1 MCVHNQ
7 CLPKVPKKTAIKM
20 ATKSRPS
27 RVPQFGSNQPS
38 TQGRWCKCAAFW
50 TRPQMIR
57 FRSRLH
63 RPTQPAC
70 FVFPNHRGVSIH
82 RCHYTPNV
90 RRRQHDS
97 WSEFNDKEVPLRA
110 VQVFFGWDGHCH
122 QYCSTLMV
130 HTTMSSQSPLPSKP
144 TPSRRRIAD

>member
-27 RVPQFGSNQPS
+27 RVPQFESNQPS

-57 FRSRLH
+57 FRSRLQ

-82 RCHYTPNV
+82 RCHYIANV
-90 RRRQHDS
+90 RRRQHES
-97 WSEFNDKEVPLRA
+97 WSEFHDKEVPLRA
-110 VQVFFGWDGHCH
+110 V
-122 QYCSTLMV
+122 
-130 HTTMSSQSPLPSKP
+130 
-144 TPSRRRIAD
+144 